1 MDPAVLARLGLL
13 MIRPGMLVV
22 GAPAFGGTY
31 APTLVKVGLT
41 VTLALVVGAVV
52 QVPDLGGPVSLTV
65 VIAREVA
72 IGLSIAFAVRIL
84 VGAAELAG
92 YLAGFQI
99 GFTYATVADPQTG
112 ARNNIL
118 SSVYGLLALVVFF
131 AVNAHHDFLRA
142 LVMSYDA
149 LPVGVGGVDRSLAA
163 LTARMLGSVFT
174 IGAQMAA
181 PVIIVLLVVEL
192 ALGLMSRAAPS
203 LNLMAQ
209 GFPIRLIVGLTA
221 LALTLR
227 AVPVVIESGIPRL
240 LELGT
245 RTAAVFR

>member
-1 MDPAVLARLGLL
+1 MDPSILARFGLL
-13 MIRPGMLVV
+13 MIRPGMLIV

-31 APTLVKVGLT
+31 APALVKVGLT
-41 VTLALVVGAVV
+41 VTLAMVIGAVV
-52 QVPDLGGPVSLTV
+52 QVPDVAGPAGLTV
-65 VIAREVA
+65 VIAREVV

-142 LVMSYDA
+142 LVLSYEA
-149 LPVGVGGVDRSLAA
+149 LPVGVGGVDQSLAA
-163 LTARMLGSVFT
+163 LTARMLGAVFT
-174 IGAQMAA
+174 VGAQMAA
-181 PVIIVLLVVEL
+181 PVMIVLLVVEL
-192 ALGLMSRAAPS
+192 GLGLMSRAAPS

-209 GFPIRLIVGLTA
+209 GFPVRLIVGLLA

-227 AVPVVIESGIPRL
+227 AVPVVIESGIPQL